1 MLRNQVCVFD
11 HDYSVTTDKRVILYE
26 CLDKACEQLKIDL
39 TVLPWAH
46 ESDEGWKEMAGTD
59 RELSAVEEIINFSIG
74 IVHVS
79 DKAWSI
85 ICEKAEKGHV
95 YLRVGNVG
103 LDSNVHQ
110 IDIIN
115 KNCFHVINKIIDL
128 FVKDWVTILTFVS
141 ENDSISIKDLPGCVK
156 KYFIFNNKLFLQSF
170 CILCQGYLLVNS
182 SLIKHPSDDVK
193 KALALMKA
201 ENIDLLQ
208 DGIDFQKLAAL
219 THSRNWWRDPF
230 RLDAGQVL
238 SKIVEDWQN
247 ARRYPSLDN
256 LLQEIYESK
265 EGLLEP
271 DKKIMGKTLI
281 DIFSD
286 AYINAVNYLT
296 GKLNN

>member
-11 HDYSVTTDKRVILYE
+11 HDYSVTTNKVVILYDNLNE
-26 CLDKACEQLKIDL
+26 ACKRLNIHL
-39 TVLPWAH
+39 TKLPWAH
-46 ESDEGWKEMAGTD
+46 ESDEGWKKMGETE
-59 RELSAVEEIINFSIG
+59 RELSAVKEIINFSIG

-85 ICEKAEKGHV
+85 ICEKAEKGHI
-95 YLRVGNVG
+95 YLRVGNFR

-110 IDIIN
+110 INIIN
-115 KNCFHVINKIIDL
+115 KNCFHVINKIVDL
-128 FVKDWVTILTFVS
+128 FVKDWVAILTFVS
-141 ENDSISIKDLPGCVK
+141 ENDSISIKDLPGGVK
-156 KYFIFNNKLFLQSF
+156 KYFIFDNKLFLRSF

-201 ENIDLLQ
+201 ENIDLSQ

-238 SKIVEDWQN
+238 SKIIEGLQN
-247 ARRYPSLDN
+247 ARSPSLDK
-256 LLQEIYESK
+256 LLQEIYGSN

-271 DKKIMGKTLI
+271 DKKIMEKTLI

-286 AYINAVNYLT
+286 AYIDAVNYLT